1 MAKVTD
7 VYRRSTERIVVISDF
22 TPPRSGDAAS
32 VDRVKELQVDF
43 ICVAYSPGK
52 LVRSDTVATAYTIK
66 QRVGTDVVFN
76 LATRDMNKIALGSH
90 LLGAQMLGLENVVVL
105 QGDPFNARE
114 LEQVRP
120 ADDFTPTRLVG
131 AISALNQGLDHRGS
145 KLRMPT
151 DFCIGATLDLGRDL
165 DREARLA
172 WRKVE
177 AGAQFFITQPFYDP
191 DRRRRFLE
199 LYQATAAEP
208 LSVPVFWGLQVL
220 EKEGILL
227 GEIPD
232 RVMKDLEKG
241 RPGTDIAVEQL
252 RAFVEDDVRGIYLVP
267 PILKGGAR
275 DYDAAQRVLAGFRG

>member
-1 MAKVTD
+1 
-7 VYRRSTERIVVISDF
+7 
-22 TPPRSGDAAS
+22 
-32 VDRVKELQVDF
+32 VDRVRGLQVDF

-76 LATRDMNKIALGSH
+76 LATRDMNKLALGGH
-90 LLGAQMLGLENVVVL
+90 LLGAQMLGLENAVVL

-120 ADDFTPTRLVG
+120 VDDFTPTGLVG
-131 AISALNQGLDHRGS
+131 AISALNDGLDHRGA
-145 KLRMPT
+145 KLGMPT

-177 AGAQFFITQPFYDP
+177 AGANFFITQPFYDP
-191 DRRRRFLE
+191 DRRRRFLD
-199 LYQATAAEP
+199 LYQAAASEP
-208 LSVPVFWGLQVL
+208 LSAPVFWGLQVL
-220 EKEGILL
+220 EKDGVLL

-232 RVMKDLEKG
+232 RMTQELEKG

-252 RAFVEDDVRGIYLVP
+252 GALVDAGVRGVYLVP
-267 PILKGGAR
+267 PILKGGVR
-275 DYDAAQRVLAGFRG
+275 DYEAAQRVLEQFRD